1 MLKKGIVDKNIGIN
15 NNLKQMKKII
25 TQIEIIFVLNN
36 FVLYGTSVIKLRNNT
51 QKTRKSI
58 KETDVITNFI
68 ISAVLKEE
76 FILSDKVKFID
87 FFF

>member
-1 MLKKGIVDKNIGIN
+1 
-15 NNLKQMKKII
+15 MKKII
-25 TQIEIIFVLNN
+25 TQIEIIFVLNS

-58 KETDVITNFI
+58 NETDVITSFI

-76 FILSDKVKFID
+76 FILSDKCKNID